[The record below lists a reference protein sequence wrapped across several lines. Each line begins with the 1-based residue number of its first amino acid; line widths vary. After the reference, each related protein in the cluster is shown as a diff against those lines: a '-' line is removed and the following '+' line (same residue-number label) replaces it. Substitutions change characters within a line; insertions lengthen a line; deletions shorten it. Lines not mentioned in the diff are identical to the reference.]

1 MGISNKRVTSLF
13 FIVLFFVSLRLYC
26 APAYSLSNDS
36 INFYN
41 FDWVFKE
48 ANVTRVEVDICWLV
62 SGGNTFVFLDGTL
75 ANGLYVTIGLREV
88 SGLRLASMSVFR
100 PNVTASPGE
109 GFTVQNG
116 FEDDTYSIGFY
127 NFSLGEKYRLILY
140 ADGVSVSGY
149 VFRHSTEDLTK
160 VCTFYTGA
168 NSVFRG
174 DSWNSVSLEHFG
186 MEDPS
191 ANKSVISISS
201 PLRVDVLGNKIG
213 ATGGYVNYQVFYA
226 KSDVDS
232 DANGNIIIS
241 HGGDTINDGTPIDN
255 GYISWAASMP
265 PEPILISEFPSVLV
279 LLFSF
284 ILASTLVILLIKK
297 KKYMLY

>member
-1 MGISNKRVTSLF
+1 MDVSNKRITSLF
-13 FIVLFFVSLRLYC
+13 FIGFFFVSLGLYC

-41 FDWVFKE
+41 FNWFFKE
-48 ANVTRVEVDICWLV
+48 ANVTRVEVDVCWLV

-127 NFSLGEKYRLILY
+127 NFSLGEKYRLILHG
-140 ADGVSVSGY
+140 DGVSVSGY
-149 VFRHSTEDLTK
+149 LFRHSTEDLTK
-160 VCTFYTGA
+160 ICTFYTGA

-174 DSWNSVSLEHFG
+174 DSWNSISLEHFG

-191 ANKSVISISS
+191 ANKSVIS
-201 PLRVDVLGNKIG
+201 N
-213 ATGGYVNYQVFYA
+213 QVYYA

-232 DANGNIIIS
+232 DADGNIIIS
-241 HGGDTINDGTPIDN
+241 HGGDTINDGNPPDN
-255 GYISWAASMP
+255 GYISWAASVP
-265 PEPILISEFPSVLV
+265 REPILITEFPSVLV
-279 LLFSF
+279 FLFSSVIF
-284 ILASTLVILLIKK
+284 SMMVFLVIKRRKGMFVLGNF
-297 KKYMLY
+297 KYC